1 MENKAI
7 IAILLLVIVILVV
20 GLCAMFFSPF
30 HGPEGSVISI
40 ESNNVL
46 YSGDDLSVLL
56 TSINKTPI
64 SNEFVNVIICD
75 SSGKLVANETV
86 KTDFKGSAKLELDI
100 ESGKYDVDVSFGGNE
115 NYTANKT
122 SQKLEIKEVE
132 TQEVSNAQYS
142 SASSSSSSSSG
153 PAVDSSGIT
162 REEAEEYGWKYTP
175 EHGGHYI
182 GSHDAW
188 DEEAGVYHD

>member
-20 GLCAMFFSPF
+20 GLCAMLFSPF

-75 SSGKLVANETV
+75 SSGKLVVNETV
-86 KTDFKGSAKLELDI
+86 KTDSKGSARLELDI

>member
-1 MENKAI
+1 MENKVI

-20 GLCAMFFSPF
+20 GLCAMLFSPF

-182 GSHDAW
+182 GLHDAW

>member
-20 GLCAMFFSPF
+20 GLCAMLFSPF
-30 HGPEGSVISI
+30 HGPEDSVISI

-86 KTDFKGSAKLELDI
+86 KTDSKGSAKLELDI

>member
-20 GLCAMFFSPF
+20 GLCAMLFSPF